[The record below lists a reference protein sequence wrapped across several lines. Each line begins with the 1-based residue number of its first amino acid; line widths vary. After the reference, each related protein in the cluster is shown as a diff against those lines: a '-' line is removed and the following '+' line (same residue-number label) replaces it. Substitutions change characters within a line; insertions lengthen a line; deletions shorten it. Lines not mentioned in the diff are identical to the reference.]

1 MKPLCLAILAVSSLT
16 QLAQGEPMP
25 PTPAII
31 LAQDGAPRASIVV
44 EAPPAGTN
52 ALEQA
57 AYAEKVR
64 KPAEELQL
72 YVKKMSGATLPLL
85 TEGDKA
91 TETLPAAVYIG
102 RTKAAAKA
110 GLTIP
115 SGFNPAIRPDAF
127 NEEGYLLKTHGGNLY
142 AGGNGDGPYRGTAYA
157 VYALLETLGC
167 RWYFPGEWGEVVPE
181 AKTVAVPALDAVVRP
196 DFAVRQIWISGWVP
210 MSGAER
216 KLYAQWQLRV
226 GFSQGAFYPTV
237 GDGFL
242 ASLLPPDEYFTN
254 HPDYFAMSEQGVRQA
269 HKMPTGRY
277 YERTTMLCLSNPD
290 VFDESVRNLKKVFAG
305 ERKLGNASESGFGIS
320 PPDGVPYCYC
330 PACKKQSL
338 NFKYPT
344 YVHRNAQ
351 SEECFGFAARLA
363 REFPDKWCSTMA
375 YALREFPPQGVDLPD
390 NVMVMYAPIAND
402 IMHPHTSPLWRHPEF
417 ISMLKQFRRQT
428 PHITLYDYNPGFLS
442 GMFVPE
448 RDAENM
454 AVNMPLYKEIGLRG
468 FNREGRK
475 AFMQTWLSYYLNAKL
490 MWNAHA
496 DVEALKAEFYTTF
509 FGPAAGPHVR
519 AWWDG
524 CAKRLV
530 ESDLQAHED
539 FVVNH
544 LYDLPFV
551 QGLKPHVAAALA
563 APATPA
569 QKGRVEAFA
578 LIADHLLAYA
588 EMNDAEKRLDYAAAA
603 AAARRTTEDKAKLY
617 AIYPFFIELDK
628 IVPPRKPRSYF
639 GEGRAVK
646 YDQLLAMC
654 NGTTGTLAA
663 PLPLEMKFSR
673 DRFNEG
679 IPMEWYAPGFDD
691 SAWGTHSTYLM
702 WDQQE
707 PFEDK
712 AGHDYD
718 GYGWYRG
725 TVSLDAAFA
734 GKPMRFWCG
743 GLSNEGWVWVN
754 GKYAGHKNHA
764 LWWMHPHDFE
774 LDVTALV
781 KPGANTIAIR
791 VLSDSELGGLYR
803 RGFFYSPKGAAP

>member
-1 MKPLCLAILAVSSLT
+1 MKRIAVIALTLLAALSRNAA
-16 QLAQGEPMP
+16 AQGDAMP
-25 PTPAII
+25 
-31 LAQDGAPRASIVV
+31 LSDVLLVKDGAPRAVIVL
-44 EAPPAGTN
+44 EAPPADTN
-52 ALEQA
+52 AAVQA
-57 AYAEKVR
+57 NYLEKVR
-64 KPAEELQL
+64 KPAEELHD
-72 YVKKMSGATLPLL
+72 YIKKMSGAELPILV
-85 TEGDKA
+85 EGA
-91 TETLPAAVYIG
+91 PLPDPEACAVYIG
-102 RTKAAAKA
+102 HTRAAAKA

-115 SGFNPAIRPDAF
+115 AGFNPAIRPEAF
-127 NEEGYLLKTHGGNLY
+127 EEEGYILRTQGKSLF
-142 AGGNGDGPYRGTAYA
+142 AGGNADGSYRGTVYA

-181 AKTVAVPALDAVVRP
+181 RKTIAVPVLDVAKKP

-216 KLYAQWQLRV
+216 KLYTQWQLRV
-226 GFSQGAFYPTV
+226 GFSQGSFYPSV

-242 ASLLPPDEYFTN
+242 ASLLPPDDYFEK
-254 HPDYFAMSEQGVRQA
+254 HPEYFAMNEQGARQA
-269 HKMPTGRY
+269 HKMASGKY
-277 YERTTMLCLSNPD
+277 YERTSMLCLSNPD
-290 VFDESVRNLKKVFAG
+290 VFTESVRNLKLAFAG
-305 ERKLGNASESGFGIS
+305 EKKLGNASAAGFGIS

-330 PACKKQSL
+330 PDCKKASQ
-338 NFKYPT
+338 NFKYPQ
-344 YVHRNAQ
+344 YVHRTAQ

-363 REFPDKWCSTMA
+363 REFPDKWASTMA

-402 IMHPHTSPLWRHPEF
+402 IMHPHDSPLWRHTEF
-417 ISMLKQFRRQT
+417 LSMLRQFRRQT
-428 PHITLYDYNPGFLS
+428 PHLTLYDYNPGFLS

-454 AVNMPLYKEIGLRG
+454 AVNMPIYKAIGLKG

-475 AFMQTWLSYYLNAKL
+475 AFMQTWLSYYINAKL
-490 MWNAHA
+490 MWDCKA
-496 DVEALKAEFYTTF
+496 DVEALKKEFYTTF
-509 FGPAAGPHVR
+509 FGPDAGPHVQ

-524 CAKRLV
+524 CARRLV

-551 QGLKPHVAAALA
+551 QGLKKHVDAALA
-563 APATPA
+563 APATPV
-569 QKGRVEAFA
+569 QKGRLEAFA

-603 AAARRTTEDKAKLY
+603 AAAGRTTEDKEKLY
-617 AIYPFFIELDK
+617 ALYPFFIQLDK
-628 IVPPRKPRSYF
+628 APRKPRSYF
-639 GEGRAVK
+639 GEGRKVK
-646 YDQLLAMC
+646 YDQLLAMG
-654 NGTTGTLAA
+654 NGTTGTLVA
-663 PLPLEMKFSR
+663 PLPLEMKFAR
-673 DRFNEG
+673 DPYNQG

-691 SAWGTHSTYLM
+691 SAWGVRSTYLL

-707 PFEDK
+707 PFEDA

-725 TVSLDAAFA
+725 EFTLDAAFA
-734 GKPMRFWCG
+734 GKPLRFWCG
-743 GLSNEGWVWVN
+743 GLSNEGWVWIN
-754 GKYAGHKNHA
+754 GRYAGRKAHA

-774 LDVTALV
+774 LDVGALA
-781 KPGANTIAIR
+781 KPGRNTIAIR

-803 RGFFYSPKGAAP
+803 RGFFYSPREAVP